1 MTAQRLDVDSLLH
14 DPKTTIIVCCGAG
27 GVGKTTTAASLGVR
41 AAQRGRRVC
50 VLTIDPA
57 RRLAQSLG
65 LEELDNTPRRIGSVG
80 NDGGALFAMMLDM
93 KRTFDE
99 IVEQHDD
106 PARAE
111 QILQNPLYQSLS
123 SSFAGTQE
131 YMAMEKL
138 GQLHREALDTG
149 EWDLV
154 IVDTP
159 PSRSALD
166 FLDAPARFGS
176 FLDGRFVRILLAPAK
191 AGGKAYMKV
200 FGGAFTLVTSSLNKV
215 LGAQLLNDLQTLV
228 AGLDSVFG
236 GFRERA
242 ERTYA
247 LLQDPGTAFLVVA
260 APEPDALREASF
272 FVERLQQDAMPLAG
286 LVLNRVHTTEAP
298 EVSAARAE
306 GAAEELDEL
315 GDHALT
321 AALLRL
327 HGETMRVRD
336 RERHLLTRFTGAHPD
351 VSVAS
356 APALPGDVHDVDGLE
371 QMGAALAGSALN
383 PRP

>member
-1 MTAQRLDVDSLLH
+1 
-14 DPKTTIIVCCGAG
+14 
-27 GVGKTTTAASLGVR
+27 
-41 AAQRGRRVC
+41 
-50 VLTIDPA
+50 
-57 RRLAQSLG
+57 
-65 LEELDNTPRRIGSVG
+65 
-80 NDGGALFAMMLDM
+80 
-93 KRTFDE
+93 
-99 IVEQHDD
+99 
-106 PARAE
+106 
-111 QILQNPLYQSLS
+111 
-123 SSFAGTQE
+123 
-131 YMAMEKL
+131 MEKL
-138 GQLHREALDTG
+138 GQLHRDALDKG

-166 FLDAPARFGS
+166 FLDAPARLGS

-215 LGAQLLNDLQTLV
+215 LGAQLLNDLQTLI

-298 EVSAARAE
+298 DVSAARAE

-315 GDHALT
+315 GDHTLT

-327 HGETMRVRD
+327 HGATMRVRD

-351 VSVAS
+351 VAVAS

-371 QMGAALAGSALN
+371 QMGAALASSALI

>member
-1 MTAQRLDVDSLLH
+1 MKAQALDVDALLH

-65 LEELDNTPRRIGSVG
+65 LEELDNTPRPITGVG
-80 NDGGALFAMMLDM
+80 RDGGALFAMMLDM

-99 IVEQHDD
+99 IVQQHAD
-106 PARAE
+106 PGRAT
-111 QILQNPLYQSLS
+111 QILDNPLYQSLS

-138 GQLHREALDTG
+138 GQLHREAIENG

-166 FLDAPARFGS
+166 FLDAPARLGV
-176 FLDGRFVRILLAPAK
+176 FLDGRFIRILLAPAR

-200 FGGAFTLVTSSLNKV
+200 FGGAFSLVTASLNKL
-215 LGAQLLNDLQTLV
+215 LGAQLLSDLQTLV
-228 AGLDSVFG
+228 SGLDSVFG

-242 ERTYA
+242 ESTYA

-260 APEPDALREASF
+260 APETDALREASF
-272 FVERLQQDAMPLAG
+272 FVERLQQDSMPLAG

-298 EVSAARAE
+298 DVSAARAE
-306 GAAEELDEL
+306 GAAEDLDEA
-315 GDHALT
+315 GDHPLT

-327 HGETMRVRD
+327 HADTMRVRD
-336 RERHLLTRFTGAHPD
+336 RERHLLGRFTGAHPD
-351 VSVAS
+351 IAVVA
-356 APALPGDVHDVDGLE
+356 APALPGDVHDVHGLE
-371 QMGAALAGSALN
+371 QVAAALAGSVSVLD
-383 PRP
+383 